1 MATAERIK
9 VLVADDEESVRDVL
23 QVLLD
28 SEPEIDLVGMAPDTE
43 TAIELA
49 AKRRPDVALV
59 DVQMPGG
66 GGPRAAREI
75 VRRSPPTKVIA
86 LSAHEDVDTV
96 LKMLRAGALAYVAK
110 SDSTDEILWTIHQ
123 IVEGKNSVSRELAM
137 PVVTAIAEH
146 LEGRRPA
153 SRRRQLQRERVER
166 VIADREFA
174 VVFQPIFDLEGGEA
188 VGVEALA
195 RFSALPRRSPDAW
208 IAEAEA
214 VGLLVDLELALAGAA
229 LDALGR
235 LPAHTY
241 LAVNVSPET
250 ALSERL
256 LGLLEGPNANRIV
269 LEVTEHMPIDDYEG
283 MREALEGPR
292 ERGVRFAI
300 DDTGA
305 GFASLRHIV
314 RLEPDFIK
322 LDITLTRGIEGDP
335 VRRALAAA
343 LVSFGSQIGAAVVA
357 EGVEGT
363 QQLDVL
369 KSAGIRFVQG
379 FYLGE
384 PGPLPEEGSWSRSGS
399 VVPMISES

>member
-1 MATAERIK
+1 MALNQHR
-9 VLVADDEESVRDVL
+9 
-23 QVLLD
+23 Q
-28 SEPEIDLVGMAPDTE
+28 EI
-43 TAIELA
+43 
-49 AKRRPDVALV
+49 
-59 DVQMPGG
+59 
-66 GGPRAAREI
+66 
-75 VRRSPPTKVIA
+75 SP
-86 LSAHEDVDTV
+86 
-96 LKMLRAGALAYVAK
+96 
-110 SDSTDEILWTIHQ
+110 
-123 IVEGKNSVSRELAM
+123 
-137 PVVTAIAEH
+137 
-146 LEGRRPA
+146 
-153 SRRRQLQRERVER
+153 
-166 VIADREFA
+166 
-174 VVFQPIFDLEGGEA
+174 
-188 VGVEALA
+188 
-195 RFSALPRRSPDAW
+195 LPRRSPDAW

-369 KSAGIRFVQG
+369 KCAGIRFVQG

>member
-1 MATAERIK
+1 MATAERIR

-86 LSAHEDVDTV
+86 LS
-96 LKMLRAGALAYVAK
+96 
-110 SDSTDEILWTIHQ
+110 TDEILWTIHQ
-123 IVEGKNSVSRELAM
+123 IVEGKNSVSRDLAM
-137 PVVTAIAEH
+137 PMVTAIAEH
-146 LEGRRPA
+146 LEGRQPA

-214 VGLLVDLELALAGAA
+214 VGLLVDLELALAGAP
-229 LDALGR
+229 R
-235 LPAHTY
+235 
-241 LAVNVSPET
+241 S
-250 ALSERL
+250 
-256 LGLLEGPNANRIV
+256 
-269 LEVTEHMPIDDYEG
+269 
-283 MREALEGPR
+283 MRS
-292 ERGVRFAI
+292 
-300 DDTGA
+300 D
-305 GFASLRHIV
+305 GFR
-314 RLEPDFIK
+314 R
-322 LDITLTRGIEGDP
+322 TRTW
-335 VRRALAAA
+335 R
-343 LVSFGSQIGAAVVA
+343 
-357 EGVEGT
+357 
-363 QQLDVL
+363 
-369 KSAGIRFVQG
+369 
-379 FYLGE
+379 
-384 PGPLPEEGSWSRSGS
+384 
-399 VVPMISES
+399 